1 MTDGE
6 SNSVFWFKLAK
17 LQWMDYTRHPPDFL
31 QLYLIANIF
40 GMFWSKWKRFQ
51 QRNRETSLGGKHI
64 LLLLLLSIIY
74 IKWKFILFSS
84 VLSDIV
90 CLAAAEKKIAAGA
103 RFQNKSLFKGWHF
116 TQAQRNINY
125 IIIYNIQ
132 GYQKLFFGDSLPS
145 STPGVPLPGPP
156 GIQGPPGSFGPKG
169 DRGEEGPSTAGP
181 TGLTGK
187 PGLQGAI
194 GEPGEPG
201 IPGDVSF

>member
-1 MTDGE
+1 MVKVTVSFSSSWLNCSG
-6 SNSVFWFKLAK
+6 WI
-17 LQWMDYTRHPPDFL
+17 TPDIHQISCNFIWLLIFL
-31 QLYLIANIF
+31 ECFDQN
-40 GMFWSKWKRFQ
+40 GKRFQ

>member
-1 MTDGE
+1 MDGLHPTSTRFPATLFDCWYFWNVLIKMKKVSTE
-6 SNSVFWFKLAK
+6 KPWDFTWWETYIIIIIIIYYIYKMKIYSVFV
-17 LQWMDYTRHPPDFL
+17 
-31 QLYLIANIF
+31 
-40 GMFWSKWKRFQ
+40 
-51 QRNRETSLGGKHI
+51 SLVW
-64 LLLLLLSIIY
+64 Y
-74 IKWKFILFSS
+74 CLFSCS
-84 VLSDIV
+84 W
-90 CLAAAEKKIAAGA
+90 KKIAAGA